1 MLLESNTDEVHNPVE
16 TMAVEMTLHV
26 PVKRNDCECTR
37 IHSISSRRVV
47 NPNMQEE
54 LLLT

>member
-26 PVKRNDCECTR
+26 PVKKRKKWLWMHKDSQ
-37 IHSISSRRVV
+37 HKQQKSSKS
-47 NPNMQEE
+47 
-54 LLLT
+54 